1 MNRKERKKES
11 KVWIFVKDREANNEG
26 QNEYR
31 DMRYGF
37 NEKEEKDGEEGFD
50 RKG

>member
-11 KVWIFVKDREANNEG
+11 EFWILVKDREANNEG

-37 NEKEEKDGEEGFD
+37 DEKEEKDGQEGFS